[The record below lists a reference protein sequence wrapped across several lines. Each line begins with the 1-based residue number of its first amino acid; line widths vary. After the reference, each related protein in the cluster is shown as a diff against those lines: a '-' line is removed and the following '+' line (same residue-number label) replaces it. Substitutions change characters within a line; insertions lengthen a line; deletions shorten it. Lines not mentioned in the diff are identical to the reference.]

1 MKQIAFALALTP
13 VLVVTPAL
21 AQAQAAPV
29 PKPAQAPAA
38 KPAQAPA
45 ASPAAPPAPA
55 APPPTATPNP
65 APAEPAAPTE
75 PAAAPAEPAPAVA
88 PAEPVPA
95 EAPPAPAPAAAAG
108 EPAPAPTVPKAEP
121 SSLELFGTIAP
132 TVTQGEPANPQ
143 LTNSFRRVGFY
154 AEGGVAYRSKYFL
167 DPFLSFG
174 YATLASGD
182 TTLPDSK
189 YGSGGTLHQHLG
201 TWVLSPG
208 VTSDIWRFR
217 LRFGIGVAV
226 VKQSFTFQGDNNTA
240 TQLPLVW
247 EAGLGFNFYK
257 VPRFRMDAE
266 ARFVEA
272 KGADVSFWML
282 ALTGRGDVATF

>member
-1 MKQIAFALALTP
+1 VKQVAFALALAP

-21 AQAQAAPV
+21 AQQGAA
-29 PKPAQAPAA
+29 AQAPAA
-38 KPAQAPA
+38 PAAAPA
-45 ASPAAPPAPA
+45 GPA
-55 APPPTATPNP
+55 APPPTAAPSPTPTV
-65 APAEPAAPTE
+65 PTE

-95 EAPPAPAPAAAAG
+95 EALPAPVPAPAAAA
-108 EPAPAPTVPKAEP
+108 EAPPPAASAPEAEP
-121 SSLELFGTIAP
+121 PSLELFGTIAP
-132 TVTQGEPANPQ
+132 TVVQGEPANPQ

-217 LRFGIGVAV
+217 LRFGIGIAV

>member
-1 MKQIAFALALTP
+1 VEQVP
-13 VLVVTPAL
+13 VVV
-21 AQAQAAPV
+21 
-29 PKPAQAPAA
+29 
-38 KPAQAPA
+38 
-45 ASPAAPPAPA
+45 
-55 APPPTATPNP
+55 
-65 APAEPAAPTE
+65 E
-75 PAAAPAEPAPAVA
+75 
-88 PAEPVPA
+88 
-95 EAPPAPAPAAAAG
+95 PAPAPAPVAPPEEAAA
-108 EPAPAPTVPKAEP
+108 PSPEP

-154 AEGGVAYRSKYFL
+154 GEAGVAYRSKYFL
-167 DPFLSFG
+167 DPFLSVG
-174 YATLASGD
+174 YGTLASGD
-182 TTLPDSK
+182 TTLPDNQ

-201 TWVLSPG
+201 TWLLSPG

-217 LRFGIGVAV
+217 LRFGIGLAV
-226 VKQSFTFQGDNNTA
+226 VKQSFRFQGQNNTA

-257 VPRFRMDAE
+257 VPRFRLDAE

-282 ALTGRGDVATF
+282 GITGRGDVATF

>member
-1 MKQIAFALALTP
+1 MKQVAFALALAP

-21 AQAQAAPV
+21 AQQGAA
-29 PKPAQAPAA
+29 AQAPAA
-38 KPAQAPA
+38 PAAAPA
-45 ASPAAPPAPA
+45 GPA
-55 APPPTATPNP
+55 APPPTAAPSPTPTV
-65 APAEPAAPTE
+65 PTE

-95 EAPPAPAPAAAAG
+95 EALPAPVPAPAAAA
-108 EPAPAPTVPKAEP
+108 EAPPPAASAPEAEP
-121 SSLELFGTIAP
+121 PSLELFGTIAP
-132 TVTQGEPANPQ
+132 TVVQGEPANPQ

-217 LRFGIGVAV
+217 LRFGIGIAV